1 MRVLV
6 STTAGSGHFGPLIP
20 FCVACRDAG
29 HEVRVAAPASFA
41 GAVAGAGFE
50 HAPFADVAP
59 EVMGPIFG
67 RLPELSMEEANA
79 TVIGQIFG
87 RLDAQA
93 ALPGVMAAIDR
104 WRPDLVMREPTEFAS
119 LVAAERAGIA
129 QVQVAI
135 GILGAFEATWPVLSE
150 PLAELSVMAGLAADR
165 AFATMVRTPELTCV
179 PASLDEPFDGQGRD
193 AFERG
198 PRWRFRDSS
207 WRSEG
212 GAMPPSWGD
221 PQLPLVYVTFG
232 SVTGSL
238 EPFAGMYPATL
249 AALGDAPVRVLMT
262 TGSATDPASLEPW
275 PTNAHVEQWW
285 PQADVMA
292 HAAVV
297 VGHGGFGTTMMA
309 LAAGVPQVVVPLFA
323 FDQAVNAERVAGV
336 GAGIH
341 LGGGPRA
348 AAELPAAVSAALSD
362 PAYRAGAAAI
372 AAEMAALPDS
382 AAAVAVLE
390 RLAT

>member
-1 MRVLV
+1 M
-6 STTAGSGHFGPLIP
+6 
-20 FCVACRDAG
+20 
-29 HEVRVAAPASFA
+29 RVAAPASFA

-67 RLPELSMEEANA
+67 RLPELPLEEANA
-79 TVIGQIFG
+79 TVIGEICG

-93 ALPGVMAAIDR
+93 ALPGVMAVIDS
-104 WRPDLVMREPTEFAS
+104 WRPDLVVREPAEFAS

-135 GILGAFEATWPVLSE
+135 GMVGTFETAWPILSE
-150 PLAELSVMAGLAADR
+150 PLAELSVLAGLPADR

-179 PASLDEPFDGQGRD
+179 PASLDVPMDGRQRRD
-193 AFERG
+193 TSGHG
-198 PRWRFRDSS
+198 PRWRFRDAN
-207 WRSEG
+207 RRGET
-212 GAMPPSWGD
+212 GALPPSWGD
-221 PQLPLVYVTFG
+221 PQLPLVYVSFG
-232 SVTGSL
+232 SVTASL
-238 EPFAGMYPATL
+238 EPFAAMYPATL
-249 AALGDAPVRVLMT
+249 AALADAPLRVLMT
-262 TGSATDPASLEPW
+262 TGSAIDPASLEPW
-275 PTNAHVEQWW
+275 PANAHVEQWW

-292 HAAVV
+292 HAAAV

-323 FDQAVNAERVAGV
+323 FDQTVNAERVAGV

-341 LGGGPRA
+341 LGGGPG
-348 AAELPAAVSAALSD
+348 AAVELSAAVTAALSD

-372 AAEMAALPDS
+372 AAEMAALPDTT
-382 AAAVAVLE
+382 AAVAVLE
-390 RLAT
+390 GLAR

>member
-6 STTAGSGHFGPLIP
+6 STTAGSSHFGPLIP
-20 FCVACRDAG
+20 FCVACRDSG

-41 GAVAGAGFE
+41 GAVAEAGFE
-50 HAPFADVAP
+50 HAQFADVAP

-67 RLPELSMEEANA
+67 RLSDLSLEEANA
-79 TVIGQIFG
+79 TVIGEIYG

-93 ALPGVMAAIDR
+93 ALPGVMAMIDR

-135 GILGAFEATWPVLSE
+135 GMLGAFEAAWPILSE
-150 PLAELSVMAGLAADR
+150 PLAELSVRAGLPADR

-179 PASLDEPFDGQGRD
+179 PASLDEPLDGQRRD

-198 PRWRFRDSS
+198 SRWRFRHAS

-238 EPFAGMYPATL
+238 EPFAAMYAATL
-249 AALGDAPVRVLMT
+249 AALADAPLRVLMT

-275 PTNAHVEQWW
+275 PANAHVEQWW

-292 HAAVV
+292 HAAAVL
-297 VGHGGFGTTMMA
+297 GHGGFGTTMMA

-323 FDQAVNAERVAGV
+323 FDQTVNAERVAGV

-341 LGGGPRA
+341 LAGGPTA
-348 AAELPAAVSAALSD
+348 AAELPAAVTAAVSD

-372 AAEMAALPDS
+372 AAEMAALPDT

>member
-29 HEVRVAAPASFA
+29 HDVRVAAPASFA

-67 RLPELSMEEANA
+67 RLPELSLEEANA
-79 TVIGQIFG
+79 TVIGEIFG

-93 ALPGVMAAIDR
+93 ALPGVMAVIDG
-104 WRPDLVMREPTEFAS
+104 WRPDLVVREPSEFAS

-135 GILGAFEATWPVLSE
+135 GMVGMYEAAWPILSE
-150 PLAELSVMAGLAADR
+150 PLAELSVMAGLPADR

-179 PASLDEPFDGQGRD
+179 PATLDEPLDGQQGGTCRS
-193 AFERG
+193 AARG
-198 PRWRFRDSS
+198 GGSATPRWRG
-207 WRSEG
+207 EA
-212 GAMPPSWGD
+212 GALPPSWGD

-238 EPFAGMYPATL
+238 EPFAPMYAATL
-249 AALGDAPVRVLMT
+249 AALADAPLRVLDDY
-262 TGSATDPASLEPW
+262 G
-275 PTNAHVEQWW
+275 
-285 PQADVMA
+285 
-292 HAAVV
+292 
-297 VGHGGFGTTMMA
+297 
-309 LAAGVPQVVVPLFA
+309 
-323 FDQAVNAERVAGV
+323 
-336 GAGIH
+336 
-341 LGGGPRA
+341 LGR
-348 AAELPAAVSAALSD
+348 
-362 PAYRAGAAAI
+362 
-372 AAEMAALPDS
+372 
-382 AAAVAVLE
+382 
-390 RLAT
+390 